1 MCPRAAC
8 SGAAIRYRLPTG
20 PSSRLRYT
28 RAMRRVA
35 DPSLDA
41 TASPD
46 GWRAQLD
53 LGYRRVGERT
63 VLTMRA
69 HRGPLVVQKSLYPEG
84 EAVCQNVIIHPPG
97 GLVGGD
103 MVVLSVD
110 AGPCAHAQLTTP
122 GAAKCYRSG
131 GAFARQHI
139 SLRAARGAILEWLP
153 QETILFDGSKLELEI
168 AIELSD
174 DARFLGW
181 DVVCLGRTAA
191 GERFDCG
198 ELRQRLTLTRDSAP
212 VFVERAVL
220 RGSAPMLTSPVGLHG
235 NPVFG
240 TFLAA
245 APAAIDHAMLES
257 CRAIVPMTGE
267 GAVTRL
273 PGVLVARYRGA
284 SAAAARHYF
293 VELWRRLRPGLA
305 LRDAVPP
312 RIWNT

>member
-1 MCPRAAC
+1 
-8 SGAAIRYRLPTG
+8 
-20 PSSRLRYT
+20 
-28 RAMRRVA
+28 MRRVA
-35 DPSLDA
+35 DPSLDSSA
-41 TASPD
+41 LPQ

-53 LGYRRVGERT
+53 LGYQCVGERT
-63 VLTMRA
+63 VLTMRT

-84 EAVCQNVIIHPPG
+84 EAVCQNIIIHPPG

-103 MVVLSVD
+103 TLALSVD
-110 AGPCAHAQLTTP
+110 AGPLAHAQLTTP

-131 GAFARQHI
+131 GAFARQHVT
-139 SLRAARGAILEWLP
+139 LRAARGTVLEWLP
-153 QETILFDGSKLELEI
+153 QETIVFDGSKVELEI
-168 AIELSD
+168 GIELFD

-191 GERFDCG
+191 GERFDRG
-198 ELRQRLTLTRDSAP
+198 ELRQRLTVTRDGAP

-235 NPVFG
+235 SPVFG

-245 APAAIDHAMLES
+245 APVIAQALLES
-257 CRAIVPMTGE
+257 CRTVVPMAGE

-273 PGVLVARYRGA
+273 PGVLIARYRGA
-284 SAAAARHYF
+284 SAAAARRYF
-293 VELWRRLRPGLA
+293 VELWRRLRPALA